1 MGVSAGVSGAGKG
14 ISAGSA
20 FGPWGS
26 AIGGI
31 AGGLTGL
38 FSDEGSSEEDIYRE
52 YLNKLE
58 GVVIPSL
65 DELIEAGTISD
76 TAYSDIETDPA
87 TRQATTSAMN
97 ALLEEGES
105 GGQSVQSKAELE
117 GALNQARQAERMQTE
132 AIMEDMARRG
142 QAGGGSELVQRMM
155 ASQNA
160 MSEARSTGVQA
171 AADARTRAMESLVQA
186 GNLGST
192 VRGQDWT
199 EESAKAAAQ
208 DALNQWNA
216 NVKTNAYGNRTN
228 WNLQKAGSEGS
239 AYQGLAQSASSNK
252 SQASDTAQGVGALA
266 GSIYGLASGGK
277 KIKGYDSS
285 GNPIYE

>member
-1 MGVSAGVSGAGKG
+1 MGVSAGISGAGKG

-20 FGPWGS
+20 FGPYGS
-26 AIGGI
+26 LIGGI
-31 AGGLTGL
+31 SGGLTGL
-38 FSDEGSSEEDIYRE
+38 FSDEGTDQEELYRE

-58 GVVIPSL
+58 SVGIPSL
-65 DELIEAGTISD
+65 EELISAGTIGD

-87 TRQATTSAMN
+87 VRQATTEAMN
-97 ALLEEGES
+97 ALLAEGEA
-105 GGQSVQSKAELE
+105 GGQSVQSKSETEA
-117 GALNQARQAERMQTE
+117 ALNQARQAERMQTA
-132 AIMEDMARRG
+132 AIMEEMAQRG
-142 QAGGGSELVQRMM
+142 QAGGGSELAQRMM

-160 MSEARSTGVQA
+160 MSEARKSGLQS
-171 AADARTRAMESLVQA
+171 AADARTRALQSLSEA
-186 GNLGST
+186 GQLGST

-228 WNLQKAGSEGS
+228 WQLAKAQAEAP
-239 AYQGLAQSASSNK
+239 AYAGLSSASTTKTN
-252 SQASDTAQGVGALA
+252 QAANTAEGAGALA
-266 GSIYGLASGGK
+266 SSLYGLASGGK